1 MQPPTPP
8 AAERLFQFLEEQE
21 AQRSRIARLLH
32 DEISQVLS
40 AVGLHLDV
48 LRMDFVERHPE
59 VAGRTAEIQQLL
71 EKAIDE
77 VRNLSRDL
85 DPSMVERAGLPS
97 ALSRMVGRCR
107 ETHGAAVR
115 LLMDPAA
122 HVPIQTATALY
133 RIAEQAMQNV
143 LRHAPGAA
151 VEVLLRP
158 SRAGVV
164 LEIRDEG
171 AGFDVEEARAACR
184 GLGLWLMEYHAA
196 RAGLDFSLASAPGR
210 GTIVKAVFKAPAET

>member
-8 AAERLFQFLEEQE
+8 AAEKLFQFLEEQE
-21 AQRSRIARLLH
+21 AQRSRIARILH
-32 DEISQVLS
+32 DEVSQVLS
-40 AVGLHLDV
+40 AVGLQLDV
-48 LRMDFVERHPE
+48 LRMDFEERHPE
-59 VAGRTAEIQQLL
+59 VAERTTEIQQLL

-77 VRNLSRDL
+77 VRDLSRDL
-85 DPSMVERAGLPS
+85 DPSMVERAGLAS
-97 ALSRMVGRCR
+97 ALSRMVGRIR
-107 ETHGAAVR
+107 ETHDATVR

-122 HVPIQTATALY
+122 RLPIETANALY
-133 RIAEQAMQNV
+133 RIAEQAIENA
-143 LRHAPGAA
+143 LRHAGGAA

-171 AGFDVEEARAACR
+171 EGFDVEEARAACR

-196 RAGLDFSLASAPGR
+196 RAGIEFVLISTPGR
-210 GTIVKAVFKAPAET
+210 GTIVKAVFKAAEGI

>member
-8 AAERLFQFLEEQE
+8 AAEKLFQFLEEQE
-21 AQRSRIARLLH
+21 AQRSRIARILH
-32 DEISQVLS
+32 DEVSQVLS
-40 AVGLHLDV
+40 AVGLQLDV
-48 LRMDFVERHPE
+48 LRMDFEERHPE
-59 VAGRTAEIQQLL
+59 VAERTTEIQQLL

-77 VRNLSRDL
+77 VRDLSRDL
-85 DPSMVERAGLPS
+85 DPSMVERAGLAS
-97 ALSRMVGRCR
+97 ALSRMVGRIR
-107 ETHGAAVR
+107 ETHDATVR

-122 HVPIQTATALY
+122 RLPIETANALY
-133 RIAEQAMQNV
+133 RIAEQAIENA
-143 LRHAPGAA
+143 LRHAGGAA

-171 AGFDVEEARAACR
+171 EGFDVQQARTACR

-196 RAGLDFSLASAPGR
+196 RAGIEFVLISTPGR
-210 GTIVKAVFKAPAET
+210 GTIVKAVFKAAEGI

>member
-8 AAERLFQFLEEQE
+8 AAEKLFQFLEEQE
-21 AQRSRIARLLH
+21 AQRSRIARILH
-32 DEISQVLS
+32 DEVSQVLS
-40 AVGLHLDV
+40 AVGLQLDV
-48 LRMDFVERHPE
+48 LRMDFEERHPE
-59 VAGRTAEIQQLL
+59 VAERTTEIQQLL

-77 VRNLSRDL
+77 VRDLSRDL
-85 DPSMVERAGLPS
+85 DPSMVQRAGLAS
-97 ALSRMVGRCR
+97 ALSRMVGRIR
-107 ETHGAAVR
+107 ETHDATVR

-122 HVPIQTATALY
+122 RLPIETANALY
-133 RIAEQAMQNV
+133 RIAEQAIENA
-143 LRHAPGAA
+143 LRHAGGAA

-171 AGFDVEEARAACR
+171 EGFDVEEARAACR

-196 RAGLDFSLASAPGR
+196 RAGIEFVLISTPGR
-210 GTIVKAVFKAPAET
+210 GTIVKAVFKAAEGI

>member
-8 AAERLFQFLEEQE
+8 AAEKLFQFLEEQE
-21 AQRSRIARLLH
+21 AQRSRIARILH
-32 DEISQVLS
+32 DKVSQVLS
-40 AVGLHLDV
+40 AVGLQLDV
-48 LRMDFVERHPE
+48 LRMDFEERHPE
-59 VAGRTAEIQQLL
+59 VAERTTEIQQLL

-77 VRNLSRDL
+77 VRDLSRDL
-85 DPSMVERAGLPS
+85 DPSMVERAGLAS
-97 ALSRMVGRCR
+97 ALSRMVGRIR
-107 ETHGAAVR
+107 ETHDATVR

-122 HVPIQTATALY
+122 RLPIETANALY
-133 RIAEQAMQNV
+133 RIAEQAIENA
-143 LRHAPGAA
+143 LRHAGGAA

-171 AGFDVEEARAACR
+171 EGFDVQQARAACR

-196 RAGLDFSLASAPGR
+196 RAGIEFVLISTPGR
-210 GTIVKAVFKAPAET
+210 GTIVKAVFKAAEGI